1 MQKNL
6 NKKKKSLYEKSHS
19 PITNSLFH
27 TVGYKNHSVGY
38 IFHSVGYK
46 NHSVGYIFHSVG
58 YKSRTVKQ
66 RIQQDKIEYSQK
78 HLKTISGEIQIISS
92 DFFLLLQVRRLPENH
107 REYLW
112 LQHCLLQ

>member
-46 NHSVGYIFHSVG
+46 SH
-58 YKSRTVKQ
+58 TVKQ

-92 DFFLLLQVRRLPENH
+92 DFFLLPQVRRLPENH

-112 LQHCLLQ
+112 LRHYLLQ